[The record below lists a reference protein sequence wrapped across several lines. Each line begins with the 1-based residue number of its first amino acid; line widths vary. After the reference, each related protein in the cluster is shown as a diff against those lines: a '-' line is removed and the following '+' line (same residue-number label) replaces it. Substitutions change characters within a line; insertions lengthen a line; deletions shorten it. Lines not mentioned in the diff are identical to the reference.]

1 MAPFYQLPEINKVFW
16 VSSDTTHSHEK
27 GIQTFLPSKQD
38 PRAQDAGTGLN
49 PACESR
55 LSHFQKFCG
64 SVVKES
70 LKMKSVV
77 LEKTRESLGQ
87 QGDQTSPS

>member
-1 MAPFYQLPEINKVFW
+1 MTAPFYQLPEIK
-16 VSSDTTHSHEK
+16 DTSHSHEK

-38 PRAQDAGTGLN
+38 LRAQCAGTGFN

-55 LSHFQKFCG
+55 LSHFQKLCG

-70 LKMKSVV
+70 LKIKSVV
-77 LEKTRESLGQ
+77 LKT
-87 QGDQTSPS
+87 